1 MLEFPTL
8 NSTITETE
16 KNMKFTK
23 MHGAGNDYVYV
34 NGFEYDLDWKHISQN
49 VSDRHKGIG
58 SDGLIVVCPPSNDS
72 DLKMRMFNADG
83 SEGEMCGNGIRCLV
97 AFARDEGLVE
107 SKAQVVRVETLAGDL
122 DVFPIVENNEMVGA
136 KVSMGSPIL
145 IPKDIPVAIGDDE
158 SILDYSLN
166 VDNHEFSFNFVSMGN
181 PHAVAFIEDEVD
193 DFPLELIGPQIENH
207 AIFPN
212 KVNFEIVNV
221 IGPSELKMRVWER
234 GSGITMACGTGAC
247 AVAVAAHL
255 KGIPTDAVDLRLP
268 GGDLKVRWDGVGEVE
283 LEGPVETVYRGLLD

>member
-1 MLEFPTL
+1 
-8 NSTITETE
+8 
-16 KNMKFTK
+16 MKFTK

-34 NGFEYDLDWKHISQN
+34 NGFEYDLDWEHISQN

-58 SDGLIVVCPPSNDS
+58 ADGLIVACPPSNDS

-107 SKAQVVRVETLAGDL
+107 STDQVLKVETLAGDL
-122 DVFPIVENNEMVGA
+122 EVFPIVENNEMVGA
-136 KVSMGSPIL
+136 KVSMGLPIL
-145 IPKDIPVAIGDDE
+145 LPRDIPVAIGDE
-158 SILDYSLN
+158 QSILDYSMT

-181 PHAVAFIEDEVD
+181 PHAIAFIDAEVD
-193 DFPLELIGPQIENH
+193 DFPLELIGPKIENH

-221 IGPSELKMRVWER
+221 LSPSELKMRVWER

-255 KGIPTDAVDLRLP
+255 KGITTDTVNLSLP
-268 GGDLKVRWDGVGEVE
+268 GGDLTVRWNGVGEVE
-283 LEGPVETVYRGLLD
+283 LEGPVETVYRGILG

>member
-1 MLEFPTL
+1 
-8 NSTITETE
+8 
-16 KNMKFTK
+16 

-34 NGFEYDLDWKHISQN
+34 NGFEYDLNWKHISRK

-58 SDGLIVVCPPSNDS
+58 SDGLIVACPPSNNS

-107 SKAQVVRVETLAGDL
+107 RKAQVVKVETMAGDL
-122 DVFPIVENNEMVGA
+122 DVFPIVENNLMVGA

-145 IPKDIPVAIGDDE
+145 LPKDIPVRIGDNE
-158 SILDYSLN
+158 STLNYPLN
-166 VDNHEFSFNFVSMGN
+166 VDNHQFSFSFVSMGN
-181 PHAVAFIEDEVD
+181 PHAVAFIEDDVD
-193 DFPLELIGPQIENH
+193 DFPLELIGPLIENH

-221 IGPSELKMRVWER
+221 LGPSELKMRVWER

-255 KGIPTDAVDLRLP
+255 KGISTGDVNLRLP

-283 LEGPVETVYRGLLD
+283 LEGPIETVYRGLLE

>member
-1 MLEFPTL
+1 
-8 NSTITETE
+8 
-16 KNMKFTK
+16 

-34 NGFEYDLDWKHISQN
+34 NGFEYDLDWKHISQI

-58 SDGLIVVCPPSNDS
+58 SDGLIVACPSSNNS

-97 AFARDEGLVE
+97 GFARDEGLINGD
-107 SKAQVVRVETLAGDL
+107 SQVITVETMAGDL
-122 DVFPIVENNEMVGA
+122 DVFPILENSRMIGA

-145 IPKDIPVAIGDDE
+145 VPKNVPVQIGSDE
-158 SILDYSLN
+158 PTLDYSLD
-166 VDNHEFSFNFVSMGN
+166 VDTHELSLGFVSMGN
-181 PHAVAFIEDEVD
+181 PHAIAFIEEDVD
-193 DFPLELIGPQIENH
+193 SFPLELIGPKIENH
-207 AIFPN
+207 DIFPN

-221 IGPSELKMRVWER
+221 LSPSELKVRVWER

-247 AVAVAAHL
+247 AVAVAARL
-255 KGIPTDAVDLRLP
+255 KGITSDDVNLKLP

-283 LEGPVETVYRGLLD
+283 LEGPIETVYKGVLQ

>member
-1 MLEFPTL
+1 
-8 NSTITETE
+8 
-16 KNMKFTK
+16 

-181 PHAVAFIEDEVD
+181 PHAVAFIQDEVD

-221 IGPSELKMRVWER
+221 IGPS
-234 GSGITMACGTGAC
+234 C
-247 AVAVAAHL
+247 
-255 KGIPTDAVDLRLP
+255 
-268 GGDLKVRWDGVGEVE
+268 
-283 LEGPVETVYRGLLD
+283 LLYTSPSPRD

>member
-255 KGIPTDAVDLRLP
+255 KGITKDAVDLRLP